1 MQSKILCLPN
11 NYQLYTSNQISLMHD
26 SFNLYFM
33 LIISLSLLLIVL
45 PLMYQEESEEVSDE
59 NNGCI
64 NKVVATFT
72 VILVIFDSEIRSF
85 Q

>member
-33 LIISLSLLLIVL
+33 LIISLSLLLIVS

>member
-1 MQSKILCLPN
+1 
-11 NYQLYTSNQISLMHD
+11 MHD
-26 SFNLYFM
+26 SFNLSFM
-33 LIISLSLLLIVL
+33 LIISLSLLLIVS

-72 VILVIFDSEIRSF
+72 IILVIFDSEIRSF

>member
-26 SFNLYFM
+26 SFNLSFM
-33 LIISLSLLLIVL
+33 LIISLSLLLIVS